1 MFKIKLAGCLLIVA
15 LFGVQVNNPKKILKF
30 YIKHKLTPNLQRITS
45 EFTTQDCRELGFIKS
60 QLMCSSC
67 EKLDDFGLEEIK

>member
-1 MFKIKLAGCLLIVA
+1 MSVNCGSVWSQGMKSKELIFFCLKLNKTI
-15 LFGVQVNNPKKILKF
+15 
-30 YIKHKLTPNLQRITS
+30 YNLQSTTS